1 VCFQG
6 KYYMLIEVTSQ
17 FYRAIVPSVPWLY
30 YFYDNREGGVMWFSV
45 ILMVLYVVCKV
56 RFNNHFI

>member
-1 VCFQG
+1 
-6 KYYMLIEVTSQ
+6 MLIEVTSQ